1 MRFIIIPFGYIVND
15 YAAPLYL
22 IGCTASRRA
31 FNYTLSGIRA
41 KGTVHLATVVCL
53 PQRLYDESDNLPETD
68 HRWTVN
74 DKKLS
79 HTCG

>member
-41 KGTVHLATVVCL
+41 KGTVHLATD
-53 PQRLYDESDNLPETD
+53 DESDNLPETD

-79 HTCG
+79 HTCS